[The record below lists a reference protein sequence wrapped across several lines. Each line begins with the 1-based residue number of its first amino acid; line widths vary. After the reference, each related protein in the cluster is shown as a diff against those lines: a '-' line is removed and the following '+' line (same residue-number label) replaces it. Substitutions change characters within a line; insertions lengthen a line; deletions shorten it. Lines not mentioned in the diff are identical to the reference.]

1 MPSSNKCPLARRRN
15 GAIFSACAVLLV
27 ALVCAGVTAGVHYGL
42 GDAFAASD
50 AALDEAKGGAQRKL
64 LFPDAATFESQSA
77 PAVEGL
83 NSVYKADTGAWVF
96 DVTSTQGYHGEV
108 ELMVG
113 INADGTVAGLQVVAE
128 DETDGIGT
136 NAFTDEYFGGFAG
149 TAAAGELTVDEAGAG
164 QTHVDAV
171 SGATFTSRAVVDCLN
186 IAFEAYAQMGGK

>member
-1 MPSSNKCPLARRRN
+1 MPSSNKCPLVRHRN
-15 GAIFSACAVLLV
+15 GAIFSAFTVLIV
-27 ALVCAGVTAGVHYGL
+27 ALVCAGVLAGTHYGL
-42 GDAFAASD
+42 ADAFSASD
-50 AALDEAKGGAQRKL
+50 AALDEAKGGAQRKA
-64 LFPDAATFESQSA
+64 LFPDAGSFESMAA
-77 PAVEGL
+77 PAVDGL
-83 NSVYKADTGAWVF
+83 NSVYRADTGEWVF
-96 DVTSTQGYHGEV
+96 DVTSSQGYHGDV

-149 TAAAGELTVDEAGAG
+149 FGAAGELTVEEAGAG

-186 IAFEAYAQMGGK
+186 IAFAAFAQMGGN